1 MRNCRIWFILR
12 KAEPAVTPE
21 PAGDGIRPEF
31 REAMESYEAFF
42 DDYAEFMQAYA
53 ESDDT
58 LSMLGEYAD
67 FVAKYAELT
76 ADFEAID
83 ESELSDAEAMYYA
96 EVSLRIS
103 QKLLNAAQ

>member
-96 EVSLRIS
+96 EVSLRI
-103 QKLLNAAQ
+103 